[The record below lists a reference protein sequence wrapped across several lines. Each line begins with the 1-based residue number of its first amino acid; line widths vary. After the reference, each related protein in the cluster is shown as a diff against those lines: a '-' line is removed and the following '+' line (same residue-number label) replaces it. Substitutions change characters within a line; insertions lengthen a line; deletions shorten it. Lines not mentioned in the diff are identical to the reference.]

1 MHASITTQLPNAR
14 AHTHEKSYANGALP
28 LDASALAA
36 ACAGQT
42 NSICDMKSVKRPP
55 MSVYLRSVNGRIS
68 RGLRVF
74 EPQRERVRAINI
86 SGPHLRGGGENGGLG
101 HRLQGERLRALG
113 KSDENNR
120 IRGKACGV
128 CGMGARTQTYM
139 LT

>member
-36 ACAGQT
+36 ACTGQMNT
-42 NSICDMKSVKRPP
+42 ICDMKSVKRPP
-55 MSVYLRSVNGRIS
+55 MSVYLKSVNDKIDGDW
-68 RGLRVF
+68 RVF
-74 EPQRERVRAINI
+74 ELQCERVRAVDI

-101 HRLQGERLRALG
+101 HRLQGERLCALG

-128 CGMGARTQTYM
+128 CGMGARTRTYM